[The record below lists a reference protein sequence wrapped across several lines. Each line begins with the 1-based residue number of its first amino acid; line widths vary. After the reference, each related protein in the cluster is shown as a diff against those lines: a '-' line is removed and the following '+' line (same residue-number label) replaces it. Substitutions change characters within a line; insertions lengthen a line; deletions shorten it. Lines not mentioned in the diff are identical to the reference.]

1 MGLAA
6 PLENPLFPGVSIED
20 IAQPMLLV
28 LAEEDNSILEI
39 GNQFI
44 RTNYE
49 EAVSTT
55 WRVDIANAGHWSVSD
70 LCGLTDAFQPG
81 CGDGVR
87 HSPERAGESFQYLP
101 VSEGIGITQAYVG
114 AFFLGHLLN
123 RADGFEYLNAAN
135 PDSRVTTYRR
145 N

>member
-1 MGLAA
+1 MKTR
-6 PLENPLFPGVSIED
+6 FSQVSIED

-49 EAVSTT
+49 EAVSNLA
-55 WRVDIANAGHWSVSD
+55 RRYRKCRHICLGPMR
-70 LCGLTDAFQPG
+70 LTDAFQLA
-81 CGDGVR
+81 GDGVR
-87 HSPERAGESFQYLP
+87 HSPERAGNLFNTAGQR
-101 VSEGIGITQAYVG
+101 GIKSLRRTL
-114 AFFLGHLLN
+114 AFF
-123 RADGFEYLNAAN
+123 RASIEPSRRIEYLNAAN